1 MLQPARKEAGRCSTE
16 GEMVTVKGTTALI
29 LIAVS
34 LAGCNGA
41 RSTSNS
47 GYPDGDD
54 HRRQIY
60 PDMAYRDRA
69 AADQDQV
76 DDLKRQG
83 YAALARQ
90 IGEQA
95 PLASM

>member
-1 MLQPARKEAGRCSTE
+1 MVTIKEAA
-16 GEMVTVKGTTALI
+16 ALI
-29 LIAVS
+29 VIAAS
-34 LAGCNGA
+34 LAGCSGT
-41 RSTSNS
+41 RPISNS

-76 DDLKRQG
+76 DDFKRQG

-95 PLASM
+95 SRVRL